1 MTNNPFSRSIPET
14 LPQVNTTRLCF
25 GKSKLAS
32 HTCCFSAS
40 NIDQKPPSL
49 INNFLI
55 WAPPASDRRWDLPVR
70 KAARPSENF
79 SFWTTWDIR

>member
-55 WAPPASDRRWDLPVR
+55 WRRLLQTGAGACPCE
-70 KAARPSENF
+70 RPRGLLKTSLF
-79 SFWTTWDIR
+79 GQPWI